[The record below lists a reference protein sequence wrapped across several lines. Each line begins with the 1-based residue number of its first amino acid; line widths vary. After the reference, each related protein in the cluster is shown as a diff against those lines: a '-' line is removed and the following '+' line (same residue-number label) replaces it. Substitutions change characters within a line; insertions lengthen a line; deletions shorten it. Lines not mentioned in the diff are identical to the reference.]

1 MPAMRRLSRTV
12 RPGGARRSPARPP
25 LGHALACFAAACL
38 AGCTL
43 GPDYKRP
50 ELPLPTTWR
59 AELPNAGE
67 LANTDWWHAFGDVEL
82 DRLIDAA
89 IDANLDLKLAA
100 HRVEAYNARLQIA
113 QAPYYP
119 QIGYL
124 AATGRERR
132 SQERPNGLKPGEG
145 PAFNNYEIGATF
157 SWEIDLWGRVRRADE
172 AATANLL
179 ATQHGRRAVMLSVVA
194 GVASGYLQLLELD
207 RQLEIAKLS
216 LKNREEALT
225 LIDAKY
231 RGGSAALLAVEQARA
246 AVQSEEAAIPPIE
259 REIATQ
265 ENALSGL
272 LGGNSGPIQ
281 RSKLDLLILPQ
292 LPQGVPADIL
302 SRRPDVMAAEQAL
315 VAANA
320 RIGIAK
326 AEYFP
331 TISLTSLL
339 GVGAD
344 DVRYLFAETA
354 RTGNVTAS
362 ILGPVF
368 SGFRIEGD
376 IRQAEALQREAT
388 VAYQQSVLNALREVE
403 DALVARTKLG
413 TREVVV
419 ARRVGTLE
427 GVSGLARQR
436 YEGGQSTFFAVLDAD
451 LQLLSARSGLA
462 SSRRDTLLA
471 LVSVYK
477 AMGGGWMIEQEK
489 RRSEQATES
498 IAQAQNATDENAP
511 K

>member
-1 MPAMRRLSRTV
+1 MRL
-12 RPGGARRSPARPP
+12 ALRRG
-25 LGHALACFAAACL
+25 LACL
-38 AGCTL
+38 AVACLVGCTL

-50 ELPLPTTWR
+50 ELTLPTTWH
-59 AELPNAGE
+59 AELADAGD
-67 LANTDWWHAFGDVEL
+67 LANTDWWRAFGDAEL
-82 DRLIDAA
+82 NRLIDSA

-100 HRVEAYNARLQIA
+100 YRVEAYNARLQVA

-119 QIGYL
+119 QVGYL
-124 AATGRERR
+124 GGTGRERR

-145 PAFNNYEIGATF
+145 PAFNNYDIGGTF
-157 SWEIDLWGRVRRADE
+157 RWEIDLWGRVRRADE
-172 AATANLL
+172 AAMAELL

-194 GVASGYLQLLELD
+194 GVATGYLQLLELD
-207 RQLEIAKLS
+207 RKLEIAKLS
-216 LKNREEALT
+216 LKNREDALG

-231 RGGSAALLAVEQARA
+231 RGGSSTRLAVEQARG
-246 AVQSEEAAIPPIE
+246 AVESEEATIPPIE
-259 REIATQ
+259 RDIAIQ

-272 LGGNSGPIQ
+272 LGGNSGPI
-281 RSKLDLLILPQ
+281 RRRKLDVLALPQ

-326 AEYFP
+326 TEYFP
-331 TISLTSLL
+331 TISLTALL

-344 DVRYLFAETA
+344 EVKYLFAETA
-354 RTGNVTAS
+354 RTGNVTTT

-368 SGFRIEGD
+368 SGYRIEGN
-376 IRQAEALQREAT
+376 IRQAEAVQREAT

-403 DALVARTKLG
+403 DALVARAKSG
-413 TREVVV
+413 TREIIE

-427 GVSGLARQR
+427 GISLLARQR
-436 YEGGQSTFFAVLDAD
+436 YEGGRSPFFDVLDAD
-451 LQLLSARSGLA
+451 LQLLAARRSLA
-462 SSRRDTLLA
+462 ASRRDTLLA

-477 AMGGGWMIEQEK
+477 AMGGGWMVEQEK
-489 RRSEQATES
+489 RRSSQETASLAQTQAAS
-498 IAQAQNATDENAP
+498 DEKAP